1 MMKVNE
7 ALTHLQKGKARYRI
21 VLKV

>member
-1 MMKVNE
+1 MKVNE